1 MITNTKYYPEKNG
14 ENSLTFIGGEAA
26 ITIKQFDN
34 YKKAF
39 KFKGAAAERARIR
52 GLIKNMYI
60 ASNNWSEGY
69 EKAIFEV
76 LSLLRDGDGE

>member
-1 MITNTKYYPEKNG
+1 MTI
-14 ENSLTFIGGEAA
+14 EAMSSD
-26 ITIKQFDN
+26 IRELYDEG
-34 YKKAF
+34 YK
-39 KFKGAAAERARIR
+39 KGAAAEMARIR

-76 LSLLRDGDGE
+76 LSLLKDGDGE